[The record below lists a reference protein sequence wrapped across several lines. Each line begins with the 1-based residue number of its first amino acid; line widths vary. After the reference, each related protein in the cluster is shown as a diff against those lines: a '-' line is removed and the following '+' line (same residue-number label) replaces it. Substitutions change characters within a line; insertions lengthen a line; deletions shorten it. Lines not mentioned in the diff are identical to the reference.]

1 MRRPRGGQDYRARR
15 LERRRRRACR
25 DAHWRALLASMRAP
39 GEWRRPYDQAS
50 RVAYATARCPQCRA
64 TAGAFAV
71 VGEDEIVVA
80 PNPERLMAER
90 AASAEA
96 ALARVILP
104 RRRFLAWFRENR

>member
-64 TAGAFAV
+64 NATTFAV
-71 VGEDEIVVA
+71 VGEDELVVA
-80 PNPERLMAER
+80 LNPGRLMTER
-90 AASAEA
+90 AVAAEVT
-96 ALARVILP
+96 LARMILP